1 YLFGSEVIKSFSECD
16 YLAKFWLPLI
26 EKLCINSGI
35 IPHWGDTQPAT
46 LISQGI
52 QMKMDLRLV
61 SIASKVYKDLSS
73 DHGSGEFAPAFLQ
86 SKYYKDKRKAVI
98 ASKSALN
105 TILSKNKSVNIHD
118 LFAPYIIVMGFQ
130 MHLCFVGLVDNK
142 LYYTKKLK
150 TLRFPATINDIH
162 PYMQNLVEGL
172 YKFLVKTDL
181 QKYSTYFD
189 H

>member
-1 YLFGSEVIKSFSECD
+1 MDILLMCFVSFC
-16 YLAKFWLPLI
+16 FR
-26 EKLCINSGI
+26 
-35 IPHWGDTQPAT
+35 GDTQPTT
-46 LISQGI
+46 LISEGI
-52 QMKMDLRLV
+52 QMKMDLRLI
-61 SIASKVYKDLSS
+61 SIASKVSKDLSS
-73 DHGSGEFAPAFLQ
+73 DHSSGEFAPAFSQ

-130 MHLCFVGLVDNK
+130 MHLCFLGLADDK
-142 LYYTKKLK
+142 LYYTKKLR
-150 TLRFPATINDIH
+150 TLTFPTTINDIY
-162 PYMQNLVEGL
+162 PSIQNLVEGL
-172 YKFLVKTDL
+172 YELLVKTNL

>member
-1 YLFGSEVIKSFSECD
+1 
-16 YLAKFWLPLI
+16 
-26 EKLCINSGI
+26 
-35 IPHWGDTQPAT
+35 
-46 LISQGI
+46 
-52 QMKMDLRLV
+52 MKMDLRLI
-61 SIASKVYKDLSS
+61 SIASKVSKDLSS
-73 DHGSGEFAPAFLQ
+73 DHSSGEFAPAFSQ

-130 MHLCFVGLVDNK
+130 MHLCFLGLADDK
-142 LYYTKKLK
+142 LYYTKKLR
-150 TLRFPATINDIH
+150 TLTFPTTINDIY
-162 PYMQNLVEGL
+162 PSIQNLVEGL
-172 YKFLVKTDL
+172 YELLVKTNL